1 MFNNLKKDYLQK
13 GYFTIKKIFDESTI
27 STLIN
32 EIEVAK
38 NVDKYL
44 DKNGKIRRIE
54 KLFNKGNEL
63 TFINNQVLKILR
75 NVFEED
81 YTIFKDKFNAKPP
94 GGEGFFAHYDGVFMF
109 TDKNN
114 VKKKGWYEYSDIFVN
129 VLIAIDP
136 CNKENGTIEIAKIH
150 KDNFEN
156 LLLNTKNNGTPD
168 LLDEIEKKLTF
179 ETIELNIGDLVVF
192 SNQCPHRSKKNY
204 SNTQRRTLYYTYT
217 QARLGSFYKK
227 YFNDKKNS
235 QNTTSK
241 SLSGEI

>member
-114 VKKKGWYEYSDIFVN
+114 VKKKGWYEYSDTFLN
-129 VLIAIDP
+129 VLISIYP
-136 CNKENGTIEIAKIH
+136 CNKVNCTI
-150 KDNFEN
+150 
-156 LLLNTKNNGTPD
+156 
-168 LLDEIEKKLTF
+168 
-179 ETIELNIGDLVVF
+179 
-192 SNQCPHRSKKNY
+192 
-204 SNTQRRTLYYTYT
+204 
-217 QARLGSFYKK
+217 
-227 YFNDKKNS
+227 
-235 QNTTSK
+235 
-241 SLSGEI
+241 